1 MNIEK
6 LDFTFDIE
14 KIRAECIGI
23 EDTVGFCHETNQIG
37 LKHTENIHETQTWY
51 QGCGQMTHLMPRY
64 TNKDFTVINEEL
76 KGSYLEHVIEELQK
90 TYSIGRA
97 RIMKLEPR
105 KCMSLH
111 VDLSKRIHIPVIT
124 NLDALMIINN
134 EVHHMPADGSAYL
147 TDTTKRHT
155 ALNASKDE
163 ERLHLLFDL
172 V

>member
-6 LDFTFDIE
+6 LDYEFDI
-14 KIRAECIGI
+14 IRLVDECVNLQ
-23 EDTVGFCHETNQIG
+23 DTIGFCPDTNQIG
-37 LKHTENIHETQTWY
+37 LKHTENIHESQTWY
-51 QGCGQMTHLMPRY
+51 QGCGQITHLMPKFM
-64 TNKDFTVINEEL
+64 NKDFTVINENL
-76 KGSYLEHVIEELQK
+76 KGSYLEYVIKELQK
-90 TYSIGRA
+90 TYAIGRA
-97 RIMKLEPR
+97 RIMRLEPR